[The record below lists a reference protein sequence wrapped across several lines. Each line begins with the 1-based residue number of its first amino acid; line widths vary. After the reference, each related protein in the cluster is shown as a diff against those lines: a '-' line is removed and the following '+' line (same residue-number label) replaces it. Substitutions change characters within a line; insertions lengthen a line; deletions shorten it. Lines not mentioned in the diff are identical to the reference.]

1 MNDVKL
7 PPSTRIIYYTFDF
20 LGKYWQSGLVLLLV
34 FVGLL
39 FLGTGL
45 YIVKKEEQGILTRF
59 GKIVDSDITPGVG
72 YRWPL
77 IERIHIF
84 PVKRIVSKQISTN
97 QSQTEKFT
105 VLSGD
110 TNLLEVTLSL
120 QYTVVDLPRYL
131 FVIAEPEKLISV
143 VARERLIEEFGNN
156 FVELIFTSNRKHI
169 EESLSH
175 SMQSQFEQL
184 GIGIELTAL
193 AIVDLSPIEETIA
206 AFRDVSDAVAEKIQ
220 AEVDAQ
226 RTREQMLARS
236 RGQAQSIVLDAK
248 AKAHTRMKQAESA
261 ATAFLNLLAKYRE
274 NPEQVAI
281 TRYWDRM
288 RTTFEEASLAT
299 LNPVADSTVDINMI
313 DSLASLPFSSTAS
326 EDLPSTPEHTLPQD
340 VSARSVATMPP
351 SPSSEHT
358 EAGQLTMDGR
368 AHATNAELDHIPA
381 ANTRSLI
388 FDAALLFRHAHTV
401 RRDQVLKK
409 LSVEEPVAASKEA
422 KESTT
427 EENHVE
433 E

>member
-20 LGKYWQSGLVLLLV
+20 LGKYWQAGLVLLLV
-34 FVGLL
+34 FAGLL

-72 YRWPL
+72 YRLPL

-131 FVIAEPEKLISV
+131 FVIAEPEKLISLI
-143 VARERLIEEFGNN
+143 ARERLIEEFGNN

-169 EESLSH
+169 EESLAH

-226 RTREQMLARS
+226 RKREQMLARS

-248 AKAHTRMKQAESA
+248 AKAHTRKTQAESA
-261 ATAFLNLLAKYRE
+261 ATAFLNLLAKYKE

-313 DSLASLPFSSTAS
+313 DSLASLPFSATTS
-326 EDLPSTPEHTLPQD
+326 EHLPTTPEDTLPQD

-351 SPSSEHT
+351 SPSSGHT

-368 AHATNAELDHIPA
+368 THATNAELDHLPA

-409 LSVEEPVAASKEA
+409 LSVEEPVATTKDAD
-422 KESTT
+422 ESTT